1 MTDAVK
7 LRRDLVSAWEPEGV
21 RITYTHM
28 VVKAAALALREFPR
42 VNVALDKSG
51 ETVQV
56 LPEVNVGLAVALD
69 EGLIVPVIRHA
80 DTKALKEIAK
90 ESAILS
96 DKARTGKMTPDDL
109 TGGTFTVTA
118 LGMYDIDAFTPI
130 LNPPQAAI
138 LGVGRVADR
147 PVFVGY
153 AGLQIERRS
162 FLTVS
167 LTIDHRIL
175 DGAPGAQY
183 MQILP
188 ALSGTPLPLADGH
201 LAAPPRGEGRLVTG
215 AQPFDFTVIGA
226 GPGGYVAAIRAA
238 QLGLKSAVVEMA
250 PALGGTC
257 LHWGCIP
264 TKALLQAAEVLDL
277 ARHSSDFG
285 VKVQGAELD
294 LEAVHKYRD
303 KVVTANAKGIEF
315 SLQEERGDALPGPRP
330 ARRARSGGG
339 SRRPT
344 ALPSSLRPAPPSLA
358 TGSAVRGLPGLPPF
372 DGRRVLSSDDAV
384 QMPAVPT
391 SLVVLGAGAVG
402 VEFRFDL
409 SLLRRQ
415 GHIDRITAA
424 RPPPRGRRHLR
435 RTGQGL
441 PETRHRG
448 THGHQGTERYAHR
461 RSRPDHGGEGRAT
474 AAIPSGSVVGR
485 CRPRAAHGGP
495 RSGRHARPD
504 RPRVHRGGCHDA
516 DRGARHLRH
525 RRHRHD
531 PGLGACGLA

>member
-1 MTDAVK
+1 MAQPVVMPKQGMTMTEGTVTEWFVKDGDTVAVGDRLYAFETEKIAYDVTADGGGIIRILAPVDTTLPAGGIAAYLLASGEALPAGAAVAAAPAAAPTPAPSASAAKASAAPSAASAAPASEGAVKASPAAKKLAGEHGIDLSALRGSGPGGRIVVEDVEAAIAAKTAAPAGAAPRTAPAAAPVRDIPYKGMRRAVGGRMLESLQTSAQLTMTMDVDMTDAVK

-183 MQILP
+183 MQILRRYLEHP
-188 ALSGTPLPLADGH
+188 Y
-201 LAAPPRGEGRLVTG
+201 RLLT
-215 AQPFDFTVIGA
+215 DI
-226 GPGGYVAAIRAA
+226 
-238 QLGLKSAVVEMA
+238 
-250 PALGGTC
+250 
-257 LHWGCIP
+257 
-264 TKALLQAAEVLDL
+264 
-277 ARHSSDFG
+277 
-285 VKVQGAELD
+285 
-294 LEAVHKYRD
+294 
-303 KVVTANAKGIEF
+303 
-315 SLQEERGDALPGPRP
+315 
-330 ARRARSGGG
+330 
-339 SRRPT
+339 
-344 ALPSSLRPAPPSLA
+344 
-358 TGSAVRGLPGLPPF
+358 
-372 DGRRVLSSDDAV
+372 
-384 QMPAVPT
+384 
-391 SLVVLGAGAVG
+391 
-402 VEFRFDL
+402 
-409 SLLRRQ
+409 
-415 GHIDRITAA
+415 
-424 RPPPRGRRHLR
+424 
-435 RTGQGL
+435 
-441 PETRHRG
+441 
-448 THGHQGTERYAHR
+448 
-461 RSRPDHGGEGRAT
+461 
-474 AAIPSGSVVGR
+474 
-485 CRPRAAHGGP
+485 
-495 RSGRHARPD
+495 
-504 RPRVHRGGCHDA
+504 
-516 DRGARHLRH
+516 
-525 RRHRHD
+525 
-531 PGLGACGLA
+531 